1 MFPSLIPAVSTPQN
15 TLRTPEACE
24 AIASLPAYPYSD
36 EKGTI
41 SQDPR
46 NPGNAALETALKL
59 AGGRGWLRSRVMALH
74 AMSDAG
80 LEAMKASAEKFSQKF
95 PRGRALVKSMR
106 DLLHLRRLVGAREGG
121 VVYEDVV
128 WSTLHV
134 PAFLVLCPK
143 GTGHVPKYGMSD
155 DEVDTPTVLT
165 LAGQRL
171 KVVVPEPKDSPGAL
185 STQTNG
191 SCYLHAA
198 LNCVGNNEAL
208 RVALLDALEPRMID
222 YDASTVQYTKSAFSD
237 GMFQTDKAYL
247 QSILDKW
254 KSIGSVA
261 MESEQK
267 HRAVRDTLLSL
278 VLRTYGTT
286 YHAEN
291 LVQDLNMQA
300 FYNIVGSRY
309 DVVLEKYTEERLKGK
324 EDLGDIHGSDL
335 AAQVLNESADEG
347 FGVHAL
353 RMLLGNSGVREH
365 VSTNDTTREKEQAW
379 FEFKD
384 GLHVFLCSNG
394 EEFPSRP
401 PLEATGVMQYK
412 LSDAMYGH
420 EVAYVRKSNGETFVL
435 DSNKKAPTSVGDIKP
450 DTQSIVGPRSWAV
463 VLARADHAGGA
474 YRTTSWSTT
483 GHAALVDRSRPV
495 ASGRRALQAA
505 SRTNSYAAELQCLE
519 CLLLAAILAERPE
532 PEDARQR
539 AALSAALAH
548 VFPGHLRQHGGGP
561 GAWAAMAA
569 LFATTVLA
577 AIMA

>member
-1 MFPSLIPAVSTPQN
+1 MFRSPIPAISTPQT
-15 TLRTPEACE
+15 TLHTPEAE
-24 AIASLPAYPYSD
+24 AIASLPAYPYVEMLD
-36 EKGTI
+36 K
-41 SQDPR
+41 R
-46 NPGNAALETALKL
+46 NPGNAARETALKL
-59 AGGRGWLRSRVMALH
+59 ARGGWYSSRIMALR
-74 AMSDAG
+74 AMSVAG

-95 PRGRALVKSMR
+95 PRGHDLVKSIR
-106 DLLHLRRLVGAREGG
+106 ELLLWRQMVSLQSLAGK
-121 VVYEDVV
+121 VYEDVV
-128 WSTLHV
+128 RHTLYM
-134 PAFLVLCPK
+134 PAFLVLCPR
-143 GTGHVPKYGMSD
+143 GTGDVPKYGMSD

-185 STQTNG
+185 STQTND

-208 RVALLDALEPRMID
+208 RLALLDALVPRMID
-222 YDASTVQYTKSAFSD
+222 YDAATVQDTKSAFSD
-237 GMFQTDKAYL
+237 GMFQTDKAYY
-247 QSILDKW
+247 QSIVEKW

-261 MESEQK
+261 MESERK
-267 HRAVRDTLLSL
+267 HREVRDTLLSL
-278 VLRTYGTT
+278 VLMTYRTT
-286 YHAEN
+286 YHAASY
-291 LVQDLNMQA
+291 VQKLNMQA
-300 FYNIVGSRY
+300 FYSIVGSRY
-309 DVVLEKYTEERLKGK
+309 DVVVKKYMEERLKEASGPP
-324 EDLGDIHGSDL
+324 DPLAPDL
-335 AAQVLNESADEG
+335 ATRVLNESANRG
-347 FGVHAL
+347 FSVDAL

-365 VSTNDTTREKEQAW
+365 ASTNLESLEEQAW
-379 FEFKD
+379 FEFED
-384 GLHVFLCSNG
+384 GLCVFLCRNDD
-394 EEFPSRP
+394 EFPSSRP
-401 PLEATGVMQYK
+401 PLEATGVMQYNA
-412 LSDAMYGH
+412 SDATSH
-420 EVAYVRKSNGETFVL
+420 AVAYVRKSNGETFVL
-435 DSNKKAPTSVGDIKP
+435 DSNKEAPTSVGDINL
-450 DTQSIVGPRSWAV
+450 VGLPRSWAV